1 MEWLQR
7 HSMTSPPS
15 RQRDRQFGV
24 TPHDFVPS
32 YPPELP
38 ITEWR
43 EKIVNAI
50 REHQVLVI
58 TGETGSG
65 KSTQI
70 PKFCIEA
77 DRGRTGLIGCTQPRR
92 IAAISL
98 AARVSEEIGQDG
110 PCLVGYKIRFQDRT
124 ARTTRIKFMTDGILL
139 AEAQRDRNFRS
150 YDTIIVDEAHERTLN
165 IDFLIGILKQTL
177 PKRPELKVII
187 TSATIDPEK
196 FSSAFGGAP
205 IIEVSGRTWP
215 VDVWYR
221 PLDPTE
227 SEQTE
232 DTTYIDQAVAAAD
245 LFKAGPGKRGDILI
259 FMPTESD
266 IRETVQRLEEKS
278 YLNTVVM
285 PLFGRMAASDQ
296 QRIFA
301 PISKDKIVVA
311 TNVAETSLTIPRIKY
326 VIDTGLARIAQYNAR
341 SKTRSLPVAPVSRA
355 SADQRKGRCGR
366 VEAGI
371 CVRLYSETEYLD
383 RPLYTPPEIQRS
395 NLAEVILRMLYLKL
409 GRVQDFPFLDPPSPA
424 AIKDGFG
431 VLRELGAVDAHHR
444 LTPIGKMMARLPL
457 DPRISRMLIEARQ
470 GNALRELMVI
480 GAALSIQDPRERP
493 LDQEVQA
500 EQAQAVFRDRR
511 SDFVSLL
518 KIWQACWQ
526 EPITTEALSE
536 TAAQDTGVSQDGQ
549 PALNGNAG
557 PYRINGER
565 SSRRT
570 SGQVR
575 KFCREHFLSFR
586 RIREW
591 RDIFEEIRS
600 ILNELGDFIENSTPA
615 GYDAIHRSILSGY
628 LSQVAMR
635 KDKNIYTAARGR
647 QAMIFPGSTIFNKG
661 GQWIV
666 ASELVQT
673 SRLFAR
679 TSANVDPG
687 WIEEAG
693 RHVCTYSWSEPH
705 WERGRGQVAA
715 FEKVTLYG
723 LTLVDRRKI
732 DFARVNPAEARE
744 IFIRSALV
752 EGDLPGR
759 YGFLDH
765 NRALLAKIEQ
775 LESKTRRRDLL
786 VDDQALVEFYDARIP
801 QIADIRS
808 FDKLIKDKGGDDFLK
823 MKEEDLLR
831 TEPDFEAI
839 EQFPDT
845 LSACGVQLPLRYAFH
860 PGEEDD
866 GITLSVPVHI
876 LPVLSAESFEWLVPG
891 MLQEKVTVLLKS
903 LPKSLRKQLVPV
915 NETAPRIL
923 RALETGHGD
932 FYDRLS
938 DAVLNVTGI
947 RIQPEQWDAEQLP
960 DLLRMRY
967 EVIGPKGDVLTS
979 GRDIA
984 SLRPF
989 AIEKHEDRL
998 WHEARKTWERDELAG
1013 WDFGNLP
1020 QSIEIGTDALG
1031 IMRLAYPGLADE
1043 EGRVAVRLFTEPD
1056 RARESTREGL
1066 MRLYKNAF
1074 AAELKDFRK
1083 DWAFPDAFGSI
1094 VFSMGGIKKASS
1106 ALYDYILRG
1115 IFEKELAQC
1124 PDRNRFLGNLEK
1136 LKGRLGIIGNDILKP
1151 VLEAMR
1157 QRHETSAVLDRFL
1170 RMAGKNRAVNDR
1182 LAVIAGELETLIP
1195 PNFLSCFSDQRM
1207 RLLPRYLRALSIRAE
1222 RAYVSP
1228 EKDLAKEAQ
1237 IESHRTEL
1245 GEIRKRILSRPT
1257 QEGLDFIEDVAQMIE
1272 EFKISLFAP
1281 EMKTLFPISAKRI
1294 EKKLQGLPK

>member
-1 MEWLQR
+1 
-7 HSMTSPPS
+7 MTSPPS
-15 RQRDRQFGV
+15 IKKQVSG
-24 TPHDFVPS
+24 TPHAFVPS
-32 YPPELP
+32 YPAELP

-50 REHQVLVI
+50 REHQALVI

-77 DRGRTGLIGCTQPRR
+77 GRGQTGLIGCTQPRR

-98 AARVSEEIGQDG
+98 AARVSEEIGRNG
-110 PCLVGYKIRFQDRT
+110 PFLVGYKIRFQDRT

-150 YDTIIVDEAHERTLN
+150 YDTIIVDEAHERSLN

-177 PKRPELKVII
+177 SKRPDLKVII

-215 VDVWYR
+215 VEVWYR
-221 PLDPTE
+221 PPDPAE
-227 SEQTE
+227 SEQAE

-245 LFKAGPGKRGDILI
+245 MLKLSHGKRGDILI

-266 IRETVQRLEEKS
+266 IRETVQRLDEKHHM
-278 YLNTVVM
+278 NTVVM

-311 TNVAETSLTIPRIKY
+311 TNVAETSLTIPRIRY

-341 SKTRSLPVAPVSRA
+341 SKTRSLPVAPISRA

-409 GRVQDFPFLDPPSPA
+409 GKVQDFPFLDPPSPT

-431 VLRELGAVDAHHR
+431 VLRELGAVDPHHR

-480 GAALSIQDPRERP
+480 GAALSIQDPRDRP
-493 LDQEVQA
+493 LDQEAQA
-500 EQAQAVFRDRR
+500 EQAQAIFRDRR

-526 EPITTEALSE
+526 EPLTTEALSE
-536 TAAQDTGVSQDGQ
+536 AAERDTGVSPDTRQA
-549 PALNGNAG
+549 PNGNSA
-557 PYRINGER
+557 PRPVNGER
-565 SSRRT
+565 TSRRT
-570 SGQVR
+570 PSQVR

-600 ILNELGDFIENSTPA
+600 ILSELGDFTENSSPA
-615 GYDAIHRSILSGY
+615 DYDAIHRSILSGY
-628 LSQVAMR
+628 LSQVALR
-635 KDKNIYTAARGR
+635 KEKNIYTAARGR

-679 TSANVDPG
+679 TSANVDPE

-705 WERGRGQVAA
+705 WERSRGQVAA
-715 FEKVTLYG
+715 FERVTLYG

-732 DFARVNPAEARE
+732 DFARINPAEARE

-759 YGFLDH
+759 YGFLEH
-765 NRALLAKIEQ
+765 NLALLSKIEQ

-786 VDDQALVEFYDARIP
+786 VDDQALVGFYDARIP

-808 FDKLIKDKGGDDFLK
+808 FDKLIKDRGGDDFLK

-845 LSACGVQLPLRYAFH
+845 LSASGVQLPLRYAFH

-876 LPVLSAESFEWLVPG
+876 LPILSAEPFEWLVPG
-891 MLQEKVTVLLKS
+891 MLKEKVTVLLKS
-903 LPKSLRKQLVPV
+903 LPKSIRKQLVPV

-923 RALETGHGD
+923 GALDIGHGD
-932 FYDRLS
+932 FYGGLS

-947 RIQPEQWDAEQLP
+947 RVPPEQWDAQQLP
-960 DLLRMRY
+960 DLLRMRF
-967 EVIGPKGDVLTS
+967 EVVGPQGNVLTS
-979 GRDIA
+979 GRDIE

-998 WHEARKTWERDELAG
+998 WHVARKTWERDELAG

-1031 IMRLAYPGLADE
+1031 VTRLAYPGLADE
-1043 EGRVAVRLFTEPD
+1043 EGRVAVRLFAEPG

-1083 DWAFPDAFGSI
+1083 DWAFPDSFASSIFFLGS
-1094 VFSMGGIKKASS
+1094 IKKASS

-1115 IFEKELAQC
+1115 IFELELAQC
-1124 PDRNRFLGNLEK
+1124 PDRNRFLESLEK
-1136 LKGRLGIIGNDILKP
+1136 LKGRLGILGNDILKP
-1151 VLEAMR
+1151 VLEAVR
-1157 QRHETSAVLDRFL
+1157 QRHETRAVLDRFL
-1170 RMAGKNRAVNDR
+1170 RMAGKNRAVIDR
-1182 LAVIAGELETLIP
+1182 LAVIAGELETLMP
-1195 PNFLSCFSDQRM
+1195 PDFLSCFSDLRM

-1228 EKDLAKEAQ
+1228 EKDLAKETQ
-1237 IESHRTEL
+1237 IESFRAEL
-1245 GEIRKRILSRPT
+1245 GEIRKRILSRPA

-1281 EMKTLFPISAKRI
+1281 EIKTLFPISAKRI